1 MQQCCDVL
9 SRKLEAAFVISS
21 ASSHIIGV
29 GLRSD
34 CKWPRHLSSLVFLI
48 DDGRSFVEFVVTLV
62 ARVKPMVRQRDI
74 NGHSPRRSKLT
85 SHHINKERL
94 IFYNSDAR

>member
-1 MQQCCDVL
+1 MQQCCDVVL
-9 SRKLEAAFVISS
+9 TRKLEAGFVISS

-48 DDGRSFVEFVVTLV
+48 DDGRSFVEFVVTLA
-62 ARVKPMVRQRDI
+62 ARVKTHGSTTRYKWTLPSAI
-74 NGHSPRRSKLT
+74 
-85 SHHINKERL
+85 
-94 IFYNSDAR
+94 